1 MKPTMLTGLLLI
13 WICLNPA
20 LAAPPQRVV
29 SLNLCSDQLLLMLA
43 DREQVARVSH
53 LATDPH
59 NSYMAAQAQGI
70 SSHRARLEEII
81 AAQPDLILTTPYTS
95 PRLRHS
101 LEQLGYPLYTLKLG
115 LQPEQIVEDIRGL
128 ADRLEQSS
136 RGETLIQEFLRRIAA
151 PPESTNTPPPSAL
164 FLQPRGYTSGR
175 DTLQDQALRLAGWRN
190 RAAEMGLEGYVQA
203 DLEQLIAW
211 QPDALVTSPYAAARD
226 SRAERLLS
234 HPALKRLFGAQPLY
248 RVPYKDWIC
257 PGPMLADAVKQL
269 RRARSRTQ
277 QP

>member
-1 MKPTMLTGLLLI
+1 MKPLTLTGLLLI
-13 WICLNPA
+13 WLCLNPVQ
-20 LAAPPQRVV
+20 AAPPQRVV

-43 DREQVARVSH
+43 DRQQIALLSH

-59 NSYMAAQAQGI
+59 NSYMAPRAAGI
-70 SSHRARLEEII
+70 PSHRARLEEII
-81 AAQPDLILTTPYTS
+81 AAQPDLILTTPYTA

-101 LEQLGYPLYTLKLG
+101 LEQLGYPLHDLSLG
-115 LQPEQIVEDIRGL
+115 LQPEQISEDIRRL
-128 ADRLEQSS
+128 AKRLARPA
-136 RGETLIQEFLRRIAA
+136 RGEALIGEFQRRIAGQPSA
-151 PPESTNTPPPSAL
+151 QESQPPAAL

-175 DTLQDQALRLAGWRN
+175 NTLQDQALRLAGWRN
-190 RAAEMGLEGYVQA
+190 RAAEMGLDGYVQA

-211 QPDALVTSPYAAARD
+211 QPDALITSPYAPARD

-234 HPALKRLFGAQPLY
+234 HPALKRLLGGQPVY

-257 PGPMLADAVKQL
+257 PGPMLADAVEHL
-269 RRARSRTQ
+269 RRARLRMQ